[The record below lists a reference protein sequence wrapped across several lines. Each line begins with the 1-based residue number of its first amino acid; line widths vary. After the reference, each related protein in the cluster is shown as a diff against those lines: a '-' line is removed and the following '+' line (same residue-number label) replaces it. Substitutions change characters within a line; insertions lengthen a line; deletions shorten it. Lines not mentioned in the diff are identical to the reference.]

1 MPNQRKQGSLT
12 LVGTGITMIAH
23 LTNEAHAWISK
34 ADQTFYLVMH
44 PLADEWIHK
53 LNPHAESLAHF
64 YQADLPRE
72 QVYHAM
78 VAHIWAAVEQGKR
91 VCVAFYGHPSVFV
104 TPTSD
109 LVQRGQR
116 ERVQVNLLPG
126 ISAEAC
132 LFADLALD
140 PGLHGYQSYEASD
153 FLLRPRRFDPT
164 TPLVLWQIGV
174 IGYFKVVHAGL
185 DPRAGLARLV
195 AHLQNFYPEQHQ
207 VTIYQAAILPIE
219 EPTIRHVQLND
230 LAEQQVSAY
239 ATLYVPA
246 FGEAQFDQ
254 ELAREFGLL

>member
-1 MPNQRKQGSLT
+1 MVSAVKQGSLT
-12 LVGTGITMIAH
+12 IVGTGITMIAH

-53 LNPHAESLAHF
+53 LNPQAESLAHF
-64 YQADLPRE
+64 YQADQSRE
-72 QVYHAM
+72 QVYAAM
-78 VAHIWAAVEQGKR
+78 VEHIWAAVRQGLR

-116 ERVQVNLLPG
+116 EGLRVNILPG

-132 LFADLALD
+132 LFADLAID

-153 FLLRPRRFDPT
+153 FLVRPRRFDPS

-174 IGYFKVVHAGL
+174 IGYFKVVHDQL
-185 DPRAGLARLV
+185 DSRAGLARLV
-195 AHLQNFYPEQHQ
+195 AHLQAFYPARHE

-219 EPTIRHVQLND
+219 EPSIRRVLLKD
-230 LAEQQVSAY
+230 LAEQPVSAY

-246 FGEAQFDQ
+246 YGEAQLDQ
-254 ELAREFGLL
+254 TLAREFGLI